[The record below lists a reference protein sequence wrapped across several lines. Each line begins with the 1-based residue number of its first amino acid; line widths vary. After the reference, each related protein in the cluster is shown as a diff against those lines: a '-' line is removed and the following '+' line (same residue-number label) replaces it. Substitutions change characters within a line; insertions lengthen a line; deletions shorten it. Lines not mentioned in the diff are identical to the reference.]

1 MHYINVILFDSNRES
16 FYPLSYSR
24 PIAEIRL
31 GILTI
36 KEKWEHYYK
45 NVSIKTESYLNQ
57 KFPLNQKND
66 NLWINSSITPNQQ
79 LITEINA
86 LRKGELLE
94 KNNLVIAFRS
104 STFNLKKLNYIKTT
118 NPFTCLSSLQD
129 IFLFNSEEII
139 VDFYRITQNK
149 FSTEISSTNNV
160 LGNKIYIHETAKVE
174 CCNLNAKSGPIF
186 IGKNVEIMEGSSIR
200 GPIAICESSVI
211 KMNAKLYGGTTIG
224 PFCKIGGEVNNV
236 IFLGYSSKS
245 HDGFLGNSVV
255 GEWCNFGADSN
266 NSNLKNNYANVKL
279 WSYKKESFE
288 STDLQFCGLF
298 MGDHAKCGINTM
310 FNTGTIVGVAVNIFG
325 SGFVRNYIPS
335 FSWGGRS
342 GFILHKKE
350 KFFETARKVMRRRDK
365 DFTQLDKDIFANI
378 FDMTK
383 RYRNFD

>member
-57 KFPLNQKND
+57 KFPLNQEND

-118 NPFTCLSSLQD
+118 NPFTCLNNLQD

-139 VDFYRITQNK
+139 VDFYRIKIGQK
-149 FSTEISSTNNV
+149 
-160 LGNKIYIHETAKVE
+160 LGNGGPCTKKV
-174 CCNLNAKSGPIF
+174 
-186 IGKNVEIMEGSSIR
+186 
-200 GPIAICESSVI
+200 
-211 KMNAKLYGGTTIG
+211 
-224 PFCKIGGEVNNV
+224 
-236 IFLGYSSKS
+236 
-245 HDGFLGNSVV
+245 
-255 GEWCNFGADSN
+255 
-266 NSNLKNNYANVKL
+266 
-279 WSYKKESFE
+279 
-288 STDLQFCGLF
+288 
-298 MGDHAKCGINTM
+298 
-310 FNTGTIVGVAVNIFG
+310 
-325 SGFVRNYIPS
+325 
-335 FSWGGRS
+335 
-342 GFILHKKE
+342 
-350 KFFETARKVMRRRDK
+350 
-365 DFTQLDKDIFANI
+365 
-378 FDMTK
+378 
-383 RYRNFD
+383 